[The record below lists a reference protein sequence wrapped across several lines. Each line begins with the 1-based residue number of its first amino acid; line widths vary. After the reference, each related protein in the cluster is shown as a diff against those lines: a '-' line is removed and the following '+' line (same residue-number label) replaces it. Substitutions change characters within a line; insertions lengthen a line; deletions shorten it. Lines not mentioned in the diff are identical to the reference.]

1 MPWFKK
7 NLRQWLNRFSLRAC
21 FLTLFFSGYSKKAP
35 GTIGSLVALLLGLP
49 ILIFSANTLFL
60 AAILIGLIA
69 IAQIDKEEEE
79 SKIHDSSYIVID
91 ELVGMWLAMAI
102 SGLSLAGVILSFIFF
117 RIYDITKPSLIGKI
131 DKEVKGGLG
140 VVADDALAGVLAG
153 LSVLLAINI
162 LGFFNIK
169 L

>member
-1 MPWFKK
+1 M
-7 NLRQWLNRFSLRAC
+7 
-21 FLTLFFSGYSKKAP
+21 
-35 GTIGSLVALLLGLP
+35 LLGLP

-60 AAILIGLIA
+60 GAIFVGLIA
-69 IAQIDKEEEE
+69 ITQIDKEEEE

-102 SGLSLAGVILSFIFF
+102 SGLSLVGVILSFIFF

-153 LSVLLAINI
+153 LSALLAINI

-169 L
+169 F

>member
-1 MPWFKK
+1 M
-7 NLRQWLNRFSLRAC
+7 
-21 FLTLFFSGYSKKAP
+21 
-35 GTIGSLVALLLGLP
+35 LLGLP
-49 ILIFSANTLFL
+49 VLIFSANTLFL
-60 AAILIGLIA
+60 GAVFVGLIA

-79 SKIHDSSYIVID
+79 TKRHDSSYIVID

-102 SGLSLAGVILSFIFF
+102 SGLSLAGVVLSFIFF

-140 VVADDALAGVLAG
+140 VVADDALAGILAG
-153 LSVLLAINI
+153 LSALLVIHI

>member
-1 MPWFKK
+1 MDK
-7 NLRQWLNRFSLRAC
+7 FSLRAC

-49 ILIFSANTLFL
+49 VLIFSANTLFL
-60 AAILIGLIA
+60 GAIFVGLIA
-69 IAQIDKEEEE
+69 ITQIDKEEEE
-79 SKIHDSSYIVID
+79 SKRHDSSYIVID

-117 RIYDITKPSLIGKI
+117 RIYDITKPSLIGTI
-131 DKEVKGGLG
+131 DKKVKGGLG

-153 LSVLLAINI
+153 LSALLVINI

-169 L
+169 F

>member
-1 MPWFKK
+1 MDK
-7 NLRQWLNRFSLRAC
+7 FSLRAC

-49 ILIFSANTLFL
+49 VLIFSANTLFL
-60 AAILIGLIA
+60 GAIFVGLIA
-69 IAQIDKEEEE
+69 ITQIDKEEEE
-79 SKIHDSSYIVID
+79 SKIHDSSHIVID

-102 SGLSLAGVILSFIFF
+102 SGLSLAGVVLSFIFF

-153 LSVLLAINI
+153 LSVLLVIHI

>member
-1 MPWFKK
+1 MDK
-7 NLRQWLNRFSLRAC
+7 FSLRTC

-35 GTIGSLVALLLGLP
+35 GTIGSFVALLLGLP

-60 AAILIGLIA
+60 AAVLIGLIA

-153 LSVLLAINI
+153 LSVLLIINI

>member
-1 MPWFKK
+1 MDK
-7 NLRQWLNRFSLRAC
+7 FSLRAC

-35 GTIGSLVALLLGLP
+35 GTIGSFVALLLGLP
-49 ILIFSANTLFL
+49 VLIFSANTLFL
-60 AAILIGLIA
+60 AAVLIGLIA

-153 LSVLLAINI
+153 LSALLAINI

>member
-1 MPWFKK
+1 MDK
-7 NLRQWLNRFSLRAC
+7 FSLRAC

-49 ILIFSANTLFL
+49 VLIFSANTLFL
-60 AAILIGLIA
+60 GAILIGLIA

-117 RIYDITKPSLIGKI
+117 RFYDITKPSLIGKI
-131 DKEVKGGLG
+131 DKEIKGGLG

-153 LSVLLAINI
+153 LSTLLAINI

>member
-1 MPWFKK
+1 M
-7 NLRQWLNRFSLRAC
+7 
-21 FLTLFFSGYSKKAP
+21 
-35 GTIGSLVALLLGLP
+35 LLGLP

-60 AAILIGLIA
+60 GAIFVGLIA

-79 SKIHDSSYIVID
+79 SKVHDSSYIVID
-91 ELVGMWLAMAI
+91 ELVGMWIAMAI

-162 LGFFNIK
+162 LGFFNI
-169 L
+169 

>member
-1 MPWFKK
+1 MDK
-7 NLRQWLNRFSLRAC
+7 FSLRAC

-49 ILIFSANTLFL
+49 VLIFSANTLFL
-60 AAILIGLIA
+60 AAVLIGLIA

-79 SKIHDSSYIVID
+79 SKRHDSSYIVID

-102 SGLSLAGVILSFIFF
+102 SGLSLAGVVLSFIFF

-153 LSVLLAINI
+153 LSALLVIHI

>member
-1 MPWFKK
+1 M
-7 NLRQWLNRFSLRAC
+7 
-21 FLTLFFSGYSKKAP
+21 
-35 GTIGSLVALLLGLP
+35 LLGLP
-49 ILIFSANTLFL
+49 VLAFSANTLFL
-60 AAILIGLIA
+60 GAVFVGLIA

-79 SKIHDSSYIVID
+79 TKRHDSSYIVID

-102 SGLSLAGVILSFIFF
+102 SGLSLAGVVLSFIFF

-153 LSVLLAINI
+153 LSVLLVIHI

>member
-1 MPWFKK
+1 MNK
-7 NLRQWLNRFSLRAC
+7 FSLRAC

-49 ILIFSANTLFL
+49 VLIFSANTLFL

-102 SGLSLAGVILSFIFF
+102 SGLSLAGVVLSFVFF

-131 DKEVKGGLG
+131 DKEIKGGLG

-153 LSVLLAINI
+153 LSALLAINI

>member
-1 MPWFKK
+1 MDK
-7 NLRQWLNRFSLRAC
+7 FSLRAC

-49 ILIFSANTLFL
+49 VLIFSANTLFL

-79 SKIHDSSYIVID
+79 SKNHDSSYIVID

-102 SGLSLAGVILSFIFF
+102 SGLSLVGVVLSFIFF

>member
-1 MPWFKK
+1 MNK
-7 NLRQWLNRFSLRAC
+7 FSLRAC

-60 AAILIGLIA
+60 AAVLIGLIA
-69 IAQIDKEEEE
+69 ITQIDKEEEE

-102 SGLSLAGVILSFIFF
+102 SGLSLAGVVLSFIFF

-153 LSVLLAINI
+153 LSALLAINI

>member
-1 MPWFKK
+1 MDK
-7 NLRQWLNRFSLRAC
+7 FSLRAC

-35 GTIGSLVALLLGLP
+35 GTVGSLVALLLGLP

-153 LSVLLAINI
+153 LSALLAINI

>member
-1 MPWFKK
+1 MDK
-7 NLRQWLNRFSLRAC
+7 FSLRAC

-49 ILIFSANTLFL
+49 VLIFSANTLFL
-60 AAILIGLIA
+60 GAVFIGLIA
-69 IAQIDKEEEE
+69 ITQIDKEEEE

-102 SGLSLAGVILSFIFF
+102 SGLSLAGVVLSFIFF

-153 LSVLLAINI
+153 LSALLVISV

-169 L
+169 F

>member
-1 MPWFKK
+1 M
-7 NLRQWLNRFSLRAC
+7 
-21 FLTLFFSGYSKKAP
+21 
-35 GTIGSLVALLLGLP
+35 LLGLP

-60 AAILIGLIA
+60 GAIFIGLIA
-69 IAQIDKEEEE
+69 ITQIDKEEEE

-102 SGLSLAGVILSFIFF
+102 SGLSLAGVVLSFIFF

-153 LSVLLAINI
+153 LSVLLVISI

-169 L
+169 F

>member
-1 MPWFKK
+1 MDK
-7 NLRQWLNRFSLRAC
+7 FSLRAC

-49 ILIFSANTLFL
+49 VLIFSANTLFL
-60 AAILIGLIA
+60 GAIFIGLIA

-79 SKIHDSSYIVID
+79 TKRHDSSYIVID

-102 SGLSLAGVILSFIFF
+102 SGLSLAGVVLSFIFF
-117 RIYDITKPSLIGKI
+117 RIYDITKPSLIGRI

-153 LSVLLAINI
+153 LSALLVIYI

>member
-1 MPWFKK
+1 MDK
-7 NLRQWLNRFSLRAC
+7 FSLRAC

-35 GTIGSLVALLLGLP
+35 GTVGSLVALLLGLP

-60 AAILIGLIA
+60 AAVLIGLIA

-153 LSVLLAINI
+153 LSALLVINI

>member
-1 MPWFKK
+1 M
-7 NLRQWLNRFSLRAC
+7 
-21 FLTLFFSGYSKKAP
+21 
-35 GTIGSLVALLLGLP
+35 LLGLP
-49 ILIFSANTLFL
+49 VLIFSANTLFL
-60 AAILIGLIA
+60 GAVFVGLIA

-102 SGLSLAGVILSFIFF
+102 SGLSLAGVVLSFIFF

-153 LSVLLAINI
+153 LSALLVIHI

-169 L
+169 F

>member
-1 MPWFKK
+1 MDK
-7 NLRQWLNRFSLRAC
+7 FSLRAC

-49 ILIFSANTLFL
+49 VLIFSANTLFL

>member
-1 MPWFKK
+1 MDK
-7 NLRQWLNRFSLRAC
+7 FSLRAC

-60 AAILIGLIA
+60 GAIFVGLIA

-153 LSVLLAINI
+153 LSALLVIHI

-169 L
+169 F

>member
-1 MPWFKK
+1 MDK
-7 NLRQWLNRFSLRAC
+7 FSLRAC

-60 AAILIGLIA
+60 GAVFVGLIA

-79 SKIHDSSYIVID
+79 TKRHDSSYIVID

-153 LSVLLAINI
+153 LSVLLVIHI

>member
-1 MPWFKK
+1 MDK
-7 NLRQWLNRFSLRAC
+7 FSLRAC

-49 ILIFSANTLFL
+49 VLIFSANTLFL
-60 AAILIGLIA
+60 GAIFVGLIA

-79 SKIHDSSYIVID
+79 TKRHDSSHIVID

-131 DKEVKGGLG
+131 DKKVKGGLG

-153 LSVLLAINI
+153 LSALLVIHI

-169 L
+169 F

>member
-1 MPWFKK
+1 M
-7 NLRQWLNRFSLRAC
+7 
-21 FLTLFFSGYSKKAP
+21 
-35 GTIGSLVALLLGLP
+35 LLGLP
-49 ILIFSANTLFL
+49 VLFFSANTLFL
-60 AAILIGLIA
+60 AAVLIGLIA
-69 IAQIDKEEEE
+69 ITQIDKEEEE

-102 SGLSLAGVILSFIFF
+102 SGLSLAGVVLSFVFF

-153 LSVLLAINI
+153 LSVLLVINI

>member
-1 MPWFKK
+1 MDK
-7 NLRQWLNRFSLRAC
+7 FSLRAC

-60 AAILIGLIA
+60 AAVLIGLIA

-102 SGLSLAGVILSFIFF
+102 SGLSLEGVVLSFVFF

-153 LSVLLAINI
+153 LSVLLVINI

>member
-1 MPWFKK
+1 MNK
-7 NLRQWLNRFSLRAC
+7 FSLRAC

-60 AAILIGLIA
+60 VAVLIGLIA

-140 VVADDALAGVLAG
+140 VVADDALAGILAG
-153 LSVLLAINI
+153 LSALLAINI

>member
-1 MPWFKK
+1 M
-7 NLRQWLNRFSLRAC
+7 
-21 FLTLFFSGYSKKAP
+21 
-35 GTIGSLVALLLGLP
+35 LLGLP

-60 AAILIGLIA
+60 GAVFVGLIA

-79 SKIHDSSYIVID
+79 TNIHDSSYIVID

-102 SGLSLAGVILSFIFF
+102 SGLSLAGVVLSFIFF

-153 LSVLLAINI
+153 LSALLVINV

>member
-1 MPWFKK
+1 MDKFG
-7 NLRQWLNRFSLRAC
+7 LRTC

-60 AAILIGLIA
+60 GAIFVGLIA

-79 SKIHDSSYIVID
+79 TKRHDSSYIVID

-102 SGLSLAGVILSFIFF
+102 SGLSLAGVVLSFIFF

-153 LSVLLAINI
+153 LSALLVISI

-169 L
+169 F

>member
-1 MPWFKK
+1 MNK
-7 NLRQWLNRFSLRAC
+7 FSLRTC

-49 ILIFSANTLFL
+49 VLIFSANTLFL
-60 AAILIGLIA
+60 AAVLIGLIA
-69 IAQIDKEEEE
+69 IAQIDEEEEE

-102 SGLSLAGVILSFIFF
+102 SGLSLAGVVLSFIFF

-153 LSVLLAINI
+153 LSVLLVINI

>member
-1 MPWFKK
+1 M
-7 NLRQWLNRFSLRAC
+7 
-21 FLTLFFSGYSKKAP
+21 
-35 GTIGSLVALLLGLP
+35 LLGLP
-49 ILIFSANTLFL
+49 VLMFSANTLFL

-102 SGLSLAGVILSFIFF
+102 SGLSLAGVVLSFIFF

-153 LSVLLAINI
+153 LSVLLIINI

>member
-1 MPWFKK
+1 MDKF
-7 NLRQWLNRFSLRAC
+7 NLRAC

-60 AAILIGLIA
+60 GAIFVGLIA
-69 IAQIDKEEEE
+69 ITQIDKEEEE
-79 SKIHDSSYIVID
+79 TKRHDSSYIVID

-102 SGLSLAGVILSFIFF
+102 SGLSLAGVVLSFIFF

-153 LSVLLAINI
+153 LSALLVINI

-169 L
+169 F

>member
-1 MPWFKK
+1 MDK
-7 NLRQWLNRFSLRAC
+7 FSLRAC

-60 AAILIGLIA
+60 GAVFVGLIA
-69 IAQIDKEEEE
+69 ITQIDKEEEE
-79 SKIHDSSYIVID
+79 TKRHDSSHIVID

-102 SGLSLAGVILSFIFF
+102 SGLSLAGVVLSFIFF

-153 LSVLLAINI
+153 LSALLVIHI

-169 L
+169 F

>member
-1 MPWFKK
+1 MDK
-7 NLRQWLNRFSLRAC
+7 FSLRTC

-49 ILIFSANTLFL
+49 VLIFSANTLFL
-60 AAILIGLIA
+60 GAVFVGLIA

-79 SKIHDSSYIVID
+79 TKRHDSSHIVID

-102 SGLSLAGVILSFIFF
+102 SGLSLAGVVLSFIFF

-153 LSVLLAINI
+153 LSALLVINV

-169 L
+169 F

>member
-1 MPWFKK
+1 MNK
-7 NLRQWLNRFSLRAC
+7 FSLRAC
-21 FLTLFFSGYSKKAP
+21 FLTLFFSGYSKKVP

-49 ILIFSANTLFL
+49 VLIFSANTLFL
-60 AAILIGLIA
+60 AAVLIGLIA

-102 SGLSLAGVILSFIFF
+102 SGLSLAGVVLSFIFF

-153 LSVLLAINI
+153 LSVLLVINI

>member
-1 MPWFKK
+1 MDK
-7 NLRQWLNRFSLRAC
+7 FSLRAC

-49 ILIFSANTLFL
+49 VLIFSANTLFL
-60 AAILIGLIA
+60 GAIFIGLIA

-91 ELVGMWLAMAI
+91 ELVGMWLAMAV
-102 SGLSLAGVILSFIFF
+102 SGLSLAGVVLSFIFF

-153 LSVLLAINI
+153 LSALLVISV

-169 L
+169 F

>member
-1 MPWFKK
+1 MDK
-7 NLRQWLNRFSLRAC
+7 FSLRAC

-60 AAILIGLIA
+60 GAIFIGLIA
-69 IAQIDKEEEE
+69 ITQIDKEEEE
-79 SKIHDSSYIVID
+79 TKRHDSSYIVID

-102 SGLSLAGVILSFIFF
+102 SGLSLAGVVLSFIFF
-117 RIYDITKPSLIGKI
+117 RIYDITKPSLIGRI

-140 VVADDALAGVLAG
+140 VVADDALAGILAG
-153 LSVLLAINI
+153 LSALLVISV

-169 L
+169 F

>member
-1 MPWFKK
+1 MDK
-7 NLRQWLNRFSLRAC
+7 FSLRTC

-49 ILIFSANTLFL
+49 VLIFSANTLFL

-102 SGLSLAGVILSFIFF
+102 SGLSLAGVFLSFIFF

-153 LSVLLAINI
+153 LSVLLIINI

>member
-1 MPWFKK
+1 MDK
-7 NLRQWLNRFSLRAC
+7 FSLRAC

-49 ILIFSANTLFL
+49 VLIFSANTLFL
-60 AAILIGLIA
+60 GAVFVGLIA
-69 IAQIDKEEEE
+69 ITQIDKEEEE
-79 SKIHDSSYIVID
+79 TKRHDSSYIVID

-102 SGLSLAGVILSFIFF
+102 SGLSLAGVVLSFTFF

-153 LSVLLAINI
+153 LSALLVISI

-169 L
+169 F

>member
-1 MPWFKK
+1 MDK
-7 NLRQWLNRFSLRAC
+7 FSLRTC

-49 ILIFSANTLFL
+49 VLIFSANTLFL
-60 AAILIGLIA
+60 GAIFIGLIA
-69 IAQIDKEEEE
+69 ITQIDKEEEE
-79 SKIHDSSYIVID
+79 TKRHDSSYIVID

-102 SGLSLAGVILSFIFF
+102 SGLSLAGVVLSFIFF

-153 LSVLLAINI
+153 LSVLLVIHI

>member
-1 MPWFKK
+1 M
-7 NLRQWLNRFSLRAC
+7 
-21 FLTLFFSGYSKKAP
+21 
-35 GTIGSLVALLLGLP
+35 LLGLP

-60 AAILIGLIA
+60 GAIFVGLVA

-79 SKIHDSSYIVID
+79 SKRHDSSYIVID

-102 SGLSLAGVILSFIFF
+102 SGLSLAGVVLSFIFF

-153 LSVLLAINI
+153 LSALLVIHI